1 MKANS
6 IRPTLSSLFC
16 MLLIML
22 GCSKEPDS
30 ANVPEATAE
39 NCKDENVRKISD
51 RAVRE
56 ALASRCFRHGTFE
69 PSPTK
74 SW

>member
-1 MKANS
+1 VK
-6 IRPTLSSLFC
+6 
-16 MLLIML
+16 
-22 GCSKEPDS
+22 
-30 ANVPEATAE
+30 
-39 NCKDENVRKISD
+39 KISD
-51 RAVRE
+51 RVVRE